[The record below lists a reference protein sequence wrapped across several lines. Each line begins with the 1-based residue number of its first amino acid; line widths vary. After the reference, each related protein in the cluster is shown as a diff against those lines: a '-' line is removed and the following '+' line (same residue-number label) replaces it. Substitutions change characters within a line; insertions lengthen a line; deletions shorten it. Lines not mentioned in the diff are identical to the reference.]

1 MATRGRKK
9 RELVW
14 KHPGASGP
22 SIEAS
27 RRAVRG
33 VSHIAISSCFCWL
46 LGAPSQV
53 GHAGVEWVAE
63 LGSQTRGRP
72 TTDTMPASCAL
83 GHVPGQQQTRF
94 SQSLL
99 IPVAAN
105 GVTPSGSSE
114 CVQQRALG
122 TWLAPNW
129 NRSIAPGGAGARR
142 SSAVQ
147 VGKWLLAANSLV
159 QEHDRSETQA
169 SVWAALP

>member
-1 MATRGRKK
+1 
-9 RELVW
+9 
-14 KHPGASGP
+14 
-22 SIEAS
+22 
-27 RRAVRG
+27 VRG
-33 VSHIAISSCFCWL
+33 VSHIAISSCFCCL

-94 SQSLL
+94 SKSLL
-99 IPVAAN
+99 IPAAAN
-105 GVTPSGSSE
+105 GVTPQGRVCSAARVACSKHP
-114 CVQQRALG
+114 ALG
-122 TWLAPNW
+122 TWSAPNW